1 MEIKNIHFYRLNNAK
16 YRYTALYYILAITMG
31 LLPNTSIGANVVSR
45 VSVARPSA
53 ASSRMP
59 TINTRVL
66 SDTTTPESDTTA
78 SDSETTSD
86 TEPLVLTEPELE
98 YIAAPAPITDKS
110 GDFGLFL
117 NSADTSGGASE
128 DELAEMVRR
137 QRAALDTQDVN
148 VTIQT
153 ALSNAI
159 AANISTCDTG
169 LRECMKKSCGNDFV
183 KCGND
188 SDTAWGR
195 KLDACR
201 RNVKCTGEEYRLFGA
216 EIKADRD
223 VNVRLALYNEIVN
236 CGTEYNACIISQCGE
251 KYSKCLGRNAE
262 SAAISACSKI
272 ANNCKNRD
280 NGLASRTRNVLSTL
294 RQGAEVQ
301 VKKDEQQLYTMR
313 DEMRNLCKSISA
325 MFDERTFDCVY
336 TVEFFAGGTA
346 TPYASKKAYAG
357 STFDCTPDWFGIDV
371 TTFKE
376 NAYRLTR
383 SAKSASSALLGAGIG
398 VGVGAL
404 TSGAIDRAMNT
415 HKAEQAL
422 EDAEKIGKPCREKNA
437 TTATYAQ
444 NASGK
449 VYCQVQECEN
459 GYSPNED
466 HTKCKKS
473 QNHNQNANSRGGDKA
488 SSNKNNRKTDK
499 NDKQSEPK
507 TKSKGNSS
515 DIIPVI
521 PGINRN
527 QLSEGII
534 TNILDANNKIS
545 TQKINRQEKTNSY
558 SSGNSIYNNDYSKTG
573 NSEPDEEIDYS
584 QKF

>member
-1 MEIKNIHFYRLNNAK
+1 MRRIGLKMEIKNIHFYRLNNAK

-422 EDAEKIGKPCREKNA
+422 
-437 TTATYAQ
+437 
-444 NASGK
+444 
-449 VYCQVQECEN
+449 
-459 GYSPNED
+459 
-466 HTKCKKS
+466 
-473 QNHNQNANSRGGDKA
+473 NANSGGGDKA

-507 TKSKGNSS
+507 IKSKGNSS

-534 TNILDANNKIS
+534 TNILGANNKIS